1 VTYNNGTLIK
11 VHRYWR
17 WYQPVSY
24 LSVLIRLFTK
34 SYWNHT
40 AVGVV
45 LGDTRL
51 VHCVL
56 DANQNGVVLEPWDI
70 WVKKYGSKKYE
81 ITPSNKEINESDL
94 LKYVGRGYDFLSVFI
109 WQPIY
114 ILTGKWLGK
123 TGIDASDKTYCTE
136 IYSFVHGLKDPERIT
151 TGDLE
156 RMGL

>member
-1 VTYNNGTLIK
+1 MKYNNGTLIK

-17 WYQPVSY
+17 WYQPISY

-45 LGDTRL
+45 LNGHDW
-51 VHCVL
+51 VL
-56 DANQNGVVLEPWDI
+56 DANQNGVVLDPWDVWI
-70 WVKKYGSKKYE
+70 NKYGVKKYA
-81 ITPSNKEINESDL
+81 ITPSNKEIETGAL
-94 LKYVGRGYDFLSVFI
+94 LKYVGRPYDFLSVFI

-123 TGIDASDKTYCTE
+123 TGIDASEKTYCTE